1 MRDGRTLFVL
11 PANRCRRTWIAR
23 REMPVA
29 SVTVDTL
36 VVAAQRQRPRVT
48 RRCRSFNT
56 ASTSANRRR
65 TAASMLSV
73 RMDAAY
79 PKAA

>member
-36 VVAAQRQRPRVT
+36 VVGSAEAKAAGYATLPFIQHVGKSPPQRRFHALRAHG
-48 RRCRSFNT
+48 RG
-56 ASTSANRRR
+56 
-65 TAASMLSV
+65 L
-73 RMDAAY
+73 